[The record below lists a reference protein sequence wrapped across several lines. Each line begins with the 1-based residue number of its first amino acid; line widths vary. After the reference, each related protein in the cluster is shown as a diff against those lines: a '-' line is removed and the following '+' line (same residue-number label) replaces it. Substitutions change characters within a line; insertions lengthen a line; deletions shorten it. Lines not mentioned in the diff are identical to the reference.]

1 MTDPERK
8 DQRPVGR
15 LGWLALAVALPLAG
29 AAILWWIPDSREQ
42 TIWVS
47 LVVIGLALAGWL
59 YWRED

>member
-1 MTDPERK
+1 MSDPERN
-8 DQRPVGR
+8 QRPAGR
-15 LGWLALAVALPLAG
+15 FGWLALAITLPLAG
-29 AAILWWIPDSREQ
+29 AAILWWIPGSRTQ